1 MAFGNPQ
8 LGQSDWTQSP
18 ISGDTIVNFTAK
30 AWTGETPGSV
40 SLDTVANMWSDIKR
54 RWNQGIDILGFA
66 SIESPSELDYISLN
80 QPGVIRSQAI
90 VHNTE
95 PDRWKVSLA
104 PYSFSKEIA
113 RLPMGT
119 PVIVKGRNKKNTW
132 LYIEGPEGVKGYV
145 VRQRVQEVSPVG
157 TTQGFKPSG
166 GGVGALVVAGLVAAV
181 ILGS

>member
-66 SIESPSELDYISLN
+66 SI
-80 QPGVIRSQAI
+80 
-90 VHNTE
+90 
-95 PDRWKVSLA
+95 
-104 PYSFSKEIA
+104 
-113 RLPMGT
+113 
-119 PVIVKGRNKKNTW
+119 
-132 LYIEGPEGVKGYV
+132 
-145 VRQRVQEVSPVG
+145 
-157 TTQGFKPSG
+157 
-166 GGVGALVVAGLVAAV
+166 
-181 ILGS
+181 